1 MDELF
6 EQLQDDTRSF
16 WQSPSAIRRL
26 DAMPPATTFFR
37 DYVATS
43 TPVIISGGVSGWNAA
58 RFWDDLA
65 SLAGDNPELEVTVDF
80 TPDGRGD
87 CVVEDL
93 GLLEKNRQD
102 DGDDD
107 GRGACREET
116 AAASCDGGADG
127 GAKDAAKGGAN
138 RGAAVFVKPEER
150 RIKFAAFVDMLS
162 TAAEATAPSEDR
174 CGDSAPVRGGSSGS
188 SSTGS
193 EVPYLSHQVR
203 MQDTQRLSNTE
214 CWQASCRVLSRASPA
229 NVRLFSMYST
239 AVCLPASPIR

>member
-16 WQSPSAIRRL
+16 WQSPNAIRRL

-43 TPVIISGGVSGWNAA
+43 TPVIISGGVSGWNAS
-58 RFWDDLA
+58 RSWDDLA

-87 CVVEDL
+87 CVVDR
-93 GLLEKNRQD
+93 GVFDQNNQD
-102 DGDDD
+102 DSDAC
-107 GRGACREET
+107 GACREET
-116 AAASCDGGADG
+116 AAPCDRGADGGADG
-127 GAKDAAKGGAN
+127 GAKGGARSGVK

-162 TAAEATAPSEDR
+162 TAAQATPPEGGFGGEPAAS
-174 CGDSAPVRGGSSGS
+174 RGESSQS
-188 SSTGS
+188 SSKGS
-193 EVPYLSHQVR
+193 EVPYLSHQVFR
-203 MQDTQRLSNTE
+203 IRVGIAE
-214 CWQASCRVLSRASPA
+214 CWQAGCRDLASFSC
-229 NVRLFSMYST
+229 
-239 AVCLPASPIR
+239 